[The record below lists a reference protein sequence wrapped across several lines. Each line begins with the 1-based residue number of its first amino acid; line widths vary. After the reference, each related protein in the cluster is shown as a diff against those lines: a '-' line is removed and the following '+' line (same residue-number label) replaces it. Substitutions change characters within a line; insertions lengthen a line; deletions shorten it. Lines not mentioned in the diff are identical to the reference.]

1 MNTCKVIVKHG
12 VSLVTGASTSNSNS
26 SSSSSS
32 HGNMGTMAN
41 AHRLAPLCSSSTSS
55 SSSQAEFFSVRALAH
70 SFPHLCARQAPSQ
83 QLQQWRS
90 FGQSQALQYNSLGGP
105 FLVSFKRSVRNGD
118 GSTTIV
124 ASSQNGGEKDVAVVA
139 LRQEEDGGPK
149 FDVSSNCVTP
159 VFRFSPF
166 IQQPSVCLSVC
177 LSVSPSHF
185 SSLCFSPKIGFQDL
199 WFPNHIGYAMCK
211 NKLASR
217 SHNRKA
223 YRVAI

>member
-1 MNTCKVIVKHG
+1 MKVVLPISEMNTCKVIVKHG
-12 VSLVTGASTSNSNS
+12 VTLVTGASTSNSNS
-26 SSSSSS
+26 SSSSSF
-32 HGNMGTMAN
+32 HGDMGTMAN
-41 AHRLAPLCSSSTSS
+41 AHRLAPLCSSSSSSSS

-83 QLQQWRS
+83 RLQQWRS

-105 FLVSFKRSVRNGD
+105 FLVSFKRSVRNGG

-139 LRQEEDGGPK
+139 QQQQEEDGGPK

-177 LSVSPSHF
+177 LLTSVPF
-185 SSLCFSPKIGFQDL
+185 LFFVLQPEN
-199 WFPNHIGYAMCK
+199 WFPRPLVSESH
-211 NKLASR
+211 R
-217 SHNRKA
+217 SS
-223 YRVAI
+223 YVQEQISFT

>member
-26 SSSSSS
+26 SSAC
-32 HGNMGTMAN
+32 HGNIGTMAN
-41 AHRLAPLCSSSTSS
+41 AHRLAPLCSSSSSS

-70 SFPHLCARQAPSQ
+70 SFPHLCVRQAPSQ

-90 FGQSQALQYNSLGGP
+90 LGQSQALQYNNLGGP

-139 LRQEEDGGPK
+139 QQQEEDGGPK

-177 LSVSPSHF
+177 PSHF

-199 WFPNHIGYAMCK
+199 WFPNHIG
-211 NKLASR
+211 
-217 SHNRKA
+217 
-223 YRVAI
+223 

>member
-1 MNTCKVIVKHG
+1 MKVLLPISEMNTCKVIVKHG

-26 SSSSSS
+26 SSSF

-41 AHRLAPLCSSSTSS
+41 AHRLVPLCSSSSSS

-139 LRQEEDGGPK
+139 QQQEEDGGPK

-177 LSVSPSHF
+177 LSVPLLF
-185 SSLCFSPKIGFQDL
+185 FVLLPEN
-199 WFPNHIGYAMCK
+199 WFPRP
-211 NKLASR
+211 LVSE
-217 SHNRKA
+217 SHG
-223 YRVAI
+223 